1 MAIQTMSTVA
11 ARIGKLK
18 GDILK
23 HAMPME
29 VLCKTGLQKK
39 IPKNSSDTVLYRRAL
54 PPSGVDNIWINGSN
68 VDTFAD
74 GYKLNEG
81 VTPSART
88 ISYTDVT
95 AVVEEYGV
103 LYSITD
109 KTFDLYEDD
118 VAGDMKKQIGET
130 VGLIREMIC
139 YGALKAGTNK
149 FYAGGTS
156 RGTVDLSLSLNLVR
170 KVVKSLHTNHAK
182 RITTILDSSGNY
194 GTSSVEAA
202 YIVFCSTDMAP
213 AIRDLPGFTPVA
225 DYGNRKVVSEGEIG
239 TVEEFRFVLSPELA
253 PYIDSGAAVG
263 ATGLYSTTGALIDVY
278 PCIVAAEE
286 AWGNVMLRGVDSIN
300 PTWVPPGVPDKADPL
315 GQRGYAGA
323 KFYYDA
329 LVLNQGWMAVVEC
342 GTPDLA
348 T

>member
-23 HAMPME
+23 HAIPME
-29 VLCKTGLQKK
+29 VLSKVGLQKR
-39 IPKNSSDTVLYRRAL
+39 IPKNSSDTVIYRRAL
-54 PPSGVDNIWINGSN
+54 PPSGTDNIWINGAN

-74 GYKLNEG
+74 GYKLSEG
-81 VTPSART
+81 VTPTART

-118 VAGDMKKQIGET
+118 VAADMKKQIGET

-149 FYAGGTS
+149 FYAGGTN
-156 RGTVDLSLSLNLVR
+156 RGTVDLSLSLNMVR
-170 KVVKSLHTNHAK
+170 KVAKSLQTNHAK
-182 RITTILDSSGNY
+182 RITSILDSSGNY
-194 GTSSVEAA
+194 GTSSVEAS
-202 YIVFCSTDMAP
+202 YVVFCSTDMAP
-213 AIRDLPGFTPVA
+213 AIRDLPGFVHVA
-225 DYGNRKVVSEGEIG
+225 DYGNRKTVSDAEIG

-263 ATGLYSTTGALIDVY
+263 ATGLYSTTGTLIDVY
-278 PCIVAAEE
+278 PCIVAGEE
-286 AWGNVMLRGVDSIN
+286 AWGNVMLRGVDAIN
-300 PTWVPPGVPDKADPL
+300 PMWVPPGTPDKADPL

-329 LVLNQGWMAVVEC
+329 LVLNQGWMAVIEC

>member
-1 MAIQTMSTVA
+1 MAIQTMTTAA
-11 ARIGKLK
+11 ARVGKLK

-39 IPKNSSDTVLYRRAL
+39 MPKNSSDTVLYRRAL
-54 PPSGVDNIWINGSN
+54 PPSGVDNVWINGTN

-74 GYKLNEG
+74 SYKLNEG
-81 VTPSART
+81 VTPNART
-88 ISYTDVT
+88 MSYTDVT
-95 AVVEEYGV
+95 AVVEQYGV

-130 VGLIREMIC
+130 IGLIREMIC

-149 FYAGGTS
+149 YYSGGTN
-156 RGTVDLSLSLNLVR
+156 RGTVDQSLTLNLVR
-170 KVVKSLHTNHAK
+170 KVVKGLQSNHAK
-182 RITTILDSSGNY
+182 RITGILDSSGNY
-194 GTSSVEAA
+194 GVSSVEAA
-202 YIVFCSTDMAP
+202 YVVYCSTDMAP
-213 AIRDLPGFTPVA
+213 AIRDLPGFVPVA
-225 DYGNRKVVSEGEIG
+225 DYGNRKVISEGEIG

-263 ATGLYSTTGALIDVY
+263 ATGLYSTTGTLIDVY
-278 PCIVAAEE
+278 PVIVAGEE
-286 AWGNVMLRGVDSIN
+286 AWGNVMLRGVDAVN
-300 PTWVPPGVPDKADPL
+300 PTWVPPGQKDKSDPL

-323 KFYYDA
+323 QFYYDS
-329 LVLNQGWMAVVEC
+329 LILNQGWMAVIEC

-348 T
+348 

>member
-1 MAIQTMSTVA
+1 MAIQTMTTAA

-39 IPKNSSDTVLYRRAL
+39 MPKNSSDTVLYRRAL
-54 PPSGVDNIWINGSN
+54 PPSGVDNVWINGSN
-68 VDTFAD
+68 VGTFAD
-74 GYKLNEG
+74 SYKLNEG
-81 VTPSART
+81 TTPTART
-88 ISYTDVT
+88 MAYTDVT
-95 AVVEEYGV
+95 AVVEQYGV

-130 VGLIREMIC
+130 IGLIREMVC
-139 YGALKAGTNK
+139 FGALKAGTNK
-149 FYAGGTS
+149 YYAGGSSTD
-156 RGTVDLSLSLNLVR
+156 TVDESLSLKLIR
-170 KVVKSLHTNHAK
+170 KVARGLQSSHAK
-182 RITTILDSSGNY
+182 RITSILDASGGY
-194 GTSSVEAA
+194 GTSSVEAS
-202 YIVFCSTDMAP
+202 YIVYCHTDMVP
-213 AIRDLPGFTPVA
+213 AIRDLPGFVPVA
-225 DYGNRKVVSEGEIG
+225 DYGSRKIVSEGEVG
-239 TVEEFRFVLSPELA
+239 TAEEFRFVCSPELA
-253 PYIDSGAAVG
+253 PYIDAGAAVG
-263 ATGLYSTTGALIDVY
+263 ATGLASTNGTLIDVY

-286 AWGNVMLRGVDSIN
+286 AWGNVMLRGVDAVN

-329 LVLNQGWMAVVEC
+329 LVLNQGWMAVIES
-342 GTPDLA
+342 GTPSLA
-348 T
+348 

>member
-1 MAIQTMSTVA
+1 MAIQTMTTAA

-39 IPKNSSDTVLYRRAL
+39 MPKNSSDTVIYRRAL
-54 PPSGVDNIWINGSN
+54 PPSGVDNVWINGSN
-68 VDTFAD
+68 VGTFAD
-74 GYKLNEG
+74 SYKLNEG
-81 VTPSART
+81 TTPTART
-88 ISYTDVT
+88 MAYTDVT
-95 AVVEEYGV
+95 AVVEQYGV

-130 VGLIREMIC
+130 IGLIREMVC
-139 YGALKAGTNK
+139 FGALKAGTNK
-149 FYAGGTS
+149 YYAGGSSTD
-156 RGTVDLSLSLNLVR
+156 TVDESLSLKLIR
-170 KVVKSLHTNHAK
+170 KVARGLQSSHAK
-182 RITTILDSSGNY
+182 RITSILDASGGY
-194 GTSSVEAA
+194 GTSSVEAS
-202 YIVFCSTDMAP
+202 YIVYCHTDMVP
-213 AIRDLPGFTPVA
+213 AIRDLPGFVPVA
-225 DYGNRKVVSEGEIG
+225 DYGSRKIVSEGEVG
-239 TVEEFRFVLSPELA
+239 TAEEFRFVCSPELA
-253 PYIDSGAAVG
+253 PYIDAGAAVG
-263 ATGLYSTTGALIDVY
+263 ATGLASTNGTLIDVY

-286 AWGNVMLRGVDSIN
+286 AWGNVMLRGVDAVN

-329 LVLNQGWMAVVEC
+329 LVLNQGWMAVIES
-342 GTPDLA
+342 GTPSLA
-348 T
+348 

>member
-1 MAIQTMSTVA
+1 MAIQTMTTQA
-11 ARIGKLK
+11 ARVGKLK
-18 GDILK
+18 GDILA
-23 HAMPME
+23 HAIPVE
-29 VLCKTGLQKK
+29 VLCKTGQQKK

-54 PPSGVDNIWINGSN
+54 PPGGVDNIWISGTN
-68 VDTFAD
+68 VDTFSD

-88 ISYTDVT
+88 MTYTDVT
-95 AVVEEYGV
+95 AVIEQYGV

-149 FYAGGTS
+149 FYAGGTTT
-156 RGTVDLSLSLNLVR
+156 GTVDLSLSLNLVR
-170 KVVKSLHTNHAK
+170 KVVKSLQKNHAK
-182 RITTILDSSGNY
+182 RITSILDSSGNY

-202 YIVFCSTDMAP
+202 YIVFTHTDMAP
-213 AIRDLPGFTPVA
+213 AIRDLPGFIPVA

-239 TVEEFRFVLSPELA
+239 SCEEFRFVLSPELA
-253 PYIDSGAAVG
+253 PYIDSGAAIG
-263 ATGLYSTTGALIDVY
+263 ATGLISTTGTLIDVY

-286 AWGNVMLRGVDSIN
+286 AWGSVMLRGVDAVN
-300 PTWVPPGVPDKADPL
+300 PTWIPPGQKDKSDPL

-323 KFYYDA
+323 QFYYDA
-329 LVLNQGWMAVVEC
+329 LVLNQGWMAVVEA
-342 GTPDLA
+342 GTPDLN
-348 T
+348 

>member
-1 MAIQTMSTVA
+1 MAIQTMTTVA
-11 ARIGKLK
+11 ARIGKVK
-18 GDILK
+18 GDMLK
-23 HAMPME
+23 HAMLGE

-39 IPKNSSDTVLYRRAL
+39 LPKNSSDTILFRRAL
-54 PPSGVDNIWINGSN
+54 PPGGVDNIWITGSN

-81 VTPSART
+81 VTPVART

-95 AVVEEYGV
+95 SVVEQYGV

-118 VAGDMKKQIGET
+118 VSADMKKQIGET

-149 FYAGGTS
+149 YYAGGSDT
-156 RGTVDLSLSLNLVR
+156 GTVDESLSINLLR
-170 KVVKSLHTNHAK
+170 KVVKSLKSNHAK
-182 RITTILDSSGNY
+182 VITSILDSSGNY
-194 GTSSVEAA
+194 GTSSVEAS
-202 YIVFCSTDMAP
+202 YVVFCSTDMEP
-213 AIRDLPGFTPVA
+213 AIRDLPGFVNVA
-225 DYGNRKVVSEGEIG
+225 DYGNRKVVSEMEIG
-239 TVEEFRFVLSPELA
+239 TVEHFRFVLSPELA
-253 PYIDSGAAVG
+253 PYINSGAAVG
-263 ATGLYSTTGALIDVY
+263 TTGLFSTGGSLIDVY
-278 PCIVAAEE
+278 PIIVAAEE
-286 AWGNVMLRGVDSIN
+286 AWGNVMLRGVDAIN
-300 PTWVPPGVPDKADPL
+300 PTWVPMTPSAADPL

-329 LVLNQGWMAVVEC
+329 LVLNQGFMAVIEA

-348 T
+348 

>member
-1 MAIQTMSTVA
+1 MSIQTMTTAA

-39 IPKNSSDTVLYRRAL
+39 MPKNSSDTVLYRRAL
-54 PPSGVDNIWINGSN
+54 PPSGVDNVWINGSN
-68 VDTFAD
+68 VGTFAD

-81 VTPSART
+81 TTPTART
-88 ISYTDVT
+88 MAYTDVT
-95 AVVEEYGV
+95 AVVEQYGV

-130 VGLIREMIC
+130 IGLIREMVC
-139 YGALKAGTNK
+139 FGALKAGTNK
-149 FYAGGTS
+149 YYAGGSSTD
-156 RGTVDLSLSLNLVR
+156 TVDESLSLKLIR
-170 KVVKSLHTNHAK
+170 KVARGLQASHAK
-182 RITTILDSSGNY
+182 RITSILDASGGY
-194 GTSSVEAA
+194 GTSSVEAS
-202 YIVFCSTDMAP
+202 YIVYCHTDMVP
-213 AIRDLPGFTPVA
+213 AIRDLPGFVPVA
-225 DYGNRKVVSEGEIG
+225 DYGSRKIVSEGEVG
-239 TVEEFRFVLSPELA
+239 TAEEFRFVCSPELA
-253 PYIDSGAAVG
+253 PYIDAGAAVG
-263 ATGLYSTTGALIDVY
+263 ATGLASTNGTLIDVY

-286 AWGNVMLRGVDSIN
+286 AWGNVMLRGVDAVN

-329 LVLNQGWMAVVEC
+329 LVLNQGWMAVIES
-342 GTPDLA
+342 GTPNLA
-348 T
+348 